1 MWILQLGSACPSS
14 AMPASVA
21 WVPLILSICRLV
33 IPLRCTSPASVI
45 WGLPRAS
52 FCRFV
57 SPLRSTSPASK
68 IYSFMKKLTL
78 TTFLCLF
85 RSINEGTIATTC
97 ASGELIFSIFLAF
110 TRFVR
115 RLIQERTKTGLEAA
129 RSRGRDA
136 GRSKVRAQK
145 TKVVLAKKLYADK
158 ILEIDDICKTWR
170 FSRSTFYRYVRM

>member
-33 IPLRCTSPASVI
+33 IPLRCTSPAS
-45 WGLPRAS
+45 
-52 FCRFV
+52 
-57 SPLRSTSPASK
+57 K

-78 TTFLCLF
+78 ATLLCLF
-85 RSINEGTIATTC
+85 RSINEGPIATTC
-97 ASGELIFSIFLAF
+97 ASGELIFNIFSAF
-110 TRFVR
+110 TQFER

-136 GRSKVRAQK
+136 GRSKVRVQK
-145 TKVVLAKKLYADK
+145 TKVVLVKNLCADK
-158 ILEIDDICKTWR
+158 ILEIDDIYKAWQ